1 MVKLLKNKF
10 AHLPFEIW
18 ALTFANLLVAVATT
32 MAFSISPF
40 FITTVLGLSMFSMG
54 AMEGFTEALSQVC
67 KLSSGISSD
76 YFRKKKPTLLFGVF
90 LAALSKPFFI
100 LGNGSMAVM
109 ISKILVRIINDVI
122 ATPRDAYVADICSS
136 SKRGAAY
143 GVMMTGK
150 TIGCVI
156 EPLLV
161 SGLIFFTEDYR
172 LILWIGFLPVIA
184 ALFII
189 WKYMH
194 EANSQE
200 DKVGT
205 EKKKGSS
212 ISFEDMKHLPSK
224 YWMTIGIAAVF
235 MLARFSDGFLA
246 LRLKELGAPLPV
258 CTATIG
264 IFNFISV
271 LCSYPI
277 GRLSDKLGRERLLY
291 FSYISLILC
300 NVCFIFAGDMWLGLV
315 GVLLWGAQRST
326 SQILFTALIA
336 DVAPK
341 KIIGTAIGLFYIVL
355 GISSLLAGS
364 ISGWIANTHLSN
376 VFIFGFFVSI
386 LALIIHALTLGRF
399 SSYKESLRTT

>member
-1 MVKLLKNKF
+1 MVKLLRKKF

-18 ALTFANLLVAVATT
+18 TLTLANLLVAVATT

-76 YFRKKKPTLLFGVF
+76 YFRKKKPTLLLGVF

-100 LGNGSMAVM
+100 LANGSLAVI
-109 ISKILVRIINDVI
+109 ISKVLERVSNGVI
-122 ATPRDAYVADICSS
+122 ATPRDAYVADICSP

-156 EPLLV
+156 GPLLV
-161 SGLIFFTEDYR
+161 SGLIFFTESYR
-172 LILWIGFLPVIA
+172 LILWIGFLPVVA
-184 ALFII
+184 ALVII

-194 EANSQE
+194 EARPQSQE
-200 DKVGT
+200 MHEESKQDNK
-205 EKKKGSS
+205 
-212 ISFEDMKHLPSK
+212 ISFKDMKQLPSK
-224 YWMTIGIAAVF
+224 YWMAIGIAAIF

-277 GRLSDKLGRERLLY
+277 GRLSDKIGREKLLY
-291 FSYISLILC
+291 FSYTSLILC
-300 NVCFIFAGDMWLGLV
+300 NVCFVLAGDMWLGLV

-341 KIIGTAIGLFYIVL
+341 KIMGTAIGIFYIVL
-355 GISSLLAGS
+355 GISSLLSGS
-364 ISGWIANTHLSN
+364 VSGWIANTHLSN
-376 VFIFGFFVSI
+376 VFIFGLVTSV
-386 LALIIHALTLGRF
+386 LALIVHAFTLGRF
-399 SSYKESLRTT
+399 RSYKKSLKTA

>member
-1 MVKLLKNKF
+1 MIKLLKTNF
-10 AHLPFEIW
+10 AHLPFGIW
-18 ALTFANLLVAVATT
+18 ALTLANLLVAVATT

-40 FITTVLGLSMFSMG
+40 FITSVLGLSMFSMG
-54 AMEGFTEALSQVC
+54 AMEGFTEALSQIS

-76 YFRKKKPTLLFGVF
+76 YFRRKKPTLIFGVF

-100 LGNGSMAVM
+100 LANGSFTVM
-109 ISKILVRIINDVI
+109 ISKVLERVSNGVI
-122 ATPRDAYVADICSS
+122 ATPRDAYVANICAPSE
-136 SKRGAAY
+136 RGSAY

-156 EPLLV
+156 GPLLV
-161 SGLIFFTEDYR
+161 SCLIFFTDNYR
-172 LILWIGFLPVIA
+172 LILWIGLFPV
-184 ALFII
+184 LVSMVII
-189 WKYMH
+189 WKYMK
-194 EANSQE
+194 EDRPEELDLPVSEKENSLSIQ
-200 DKVGT
+200 DI
-205 EKKKGSS
+205 KKLSS
-212 ISFEDMKHLPSK
+212 R
-224 YWMTIGIAAVF
+224 YWAVIGVSAIF

-277 GRLSDKLGRERLLY
+277 GHLSDKIGREKLLY
-291 FSYISLILC
+291 FSYVSLILC
-300 NVCFIFAGDMWLGLV
+300 NICFVFAGDMWLGLL

-336 DVAPK
+336 DIAPK
-341 KIIGTAIGLFYIVL
+341 KIMGTAIGIFYIVL

-364 ISGWIANTHLSN
+364 ISGWIANTQLSH
-376 VFIFGFFVSI
+376 VFVFGFFIST
-386 LALIIHALTLGRF
+386 LALIVHTFVLRKR
-399 SSYKESLRTT
+399 YHHEESLKVA

>member
-1 MVKLLKNKF
+1 MVKLFKNKF
-10 AHLPFEIW
+10 AHLPLEIW
-18 ALTFANLLVAVATT
+18 AVTFANLLVAVATA

-40 FITTVLGLSMFSMG
+40 FITTVLGLSTFSMG
-54 AMEGFTEALSQVC
+54 AIEGFAEALSQVS

-76 YFRKKKPTLLFGVF
+76 YFRKKKPTLMFGVF

-100 LGNGSMAVM
+100 LANGSLAVI
-109 ISKILVRIINDVI
+109 ISKVLERISNGVI
-122 ATPRDAYVADICSS
+122 ATPRDAYVADICTS

-156 EPLLV
+156 GPLLV
-161 SGLIFFTEDYR
+161 SSLIFFTEDYR
-172 LILWIGFLPVIA
+172 LILWIGFVPVLA

-194 EANSQE
+194 ETGIQE
-200 DKVGT
+200 KNTSEASDK
-205 EKKKGSS
+205 ENK
-212 ISFEDMKHLPSK
+212 ISFEDMKKLPAK
-224 YWMTIGIAAVF
+224 YWMTIGIAAIF

-277 GRLSDKLGRERLLY
+277 GQLSDKIGREKLLY
-291 FSYISLILC
+291 FSYASLILC
-300 NVCFIFAGDMWLGLV
+300 NVCFIFAGDMWLGLL

-336 DVAPK
+336 DIAPK
-341 KIIGTAIGLFYIVL
+341 KIVGTAIGIFYIVL

-376 VFIFGFFVSI
+376 IFIFGFITSM
-386 LALIIHALTLGRF
+386 LALIMHSLTLGRHR
-399 SSYKESLRTT
+399 SSKKALGLA